1 MAPDVRRP
9 SDCDAGCWSGPAS
22 VAAPAALESFCH
34 TRRAVTEEQNGI
46 EGLGVAEAKRRFGE
60 LIDRVQ
66 KGERF
71 LVLRRG
77 RPAVALV
84 PPTGELRRRPSPPPR
99 GLAAGAGALGDW
111 EELPEVV
118 AEIYAERRRARDRP
132 EPDLG

>member
-1 MAPDVRRP
+1 MTQEQN
-9 SDCDAGCWSGPAS
+9 
-22 VAAPAALESFCH
+22 ALE
-34 TRRAVTEEQNGI
+34 R
-46 EGLGVAEAKRRFGE
+46 LGVADAKRRFGE

-84 PPTGELRRRPSPPPR
+84 PPGAEIRRRPSPAPR

-111 EELPEVV
+111 DELAETVG
-118 AEIYAERRRARDRP
+118 EIYAGRRRAKDRP
-132 EPDLG
+132 APDLD